1 MLFKNRKPNVE
12 EELEW
17 LINEL
22 KPSNDILHKPLRLE
36 DKQIE
41 LVYIKSV
48 VDGAQLQQ
56 IVIKPFFELAN
67 EQHVEAY
74 LKSLPN
80 QQEVT
85 SKEQVLLE
93 LTKGSV
99 VVRLKDELLLF
110 DIKKVNTDT
119 VRETNI
125 EPTII
130 GPQYALSEDIGT
142 NLNLIRQRYH
152 KPTLT
157 VETMEVGKKSQ
168 QTLAIIYD
176 MEYVGEKVLKQI
188 KSKIESLD
196 QPVIQSSTQLQ
207 RLLNGRK
214 RSMVPTMMMTERTDR
229 VVYNLASGKV
239 ILLLDGSPTT
249 IIAPAVFWDFMT
261 SMEDNYGLYWVTKF
275 SKFLRYL
282 GLFTSLI
289 LPGLYVAATSFNP
302 EVFRVEL
309 ALSIAGSRIGVPY
322 PSFVE
327 VLFMLIFMELLTEAS
342 IRLPKAVTGTATT
355 VGGLIL
361 GTAATEAALASNIII
376 IIVGAVAIS
385 TFVIPIN
392 EMSFA
397 IRLVR
402 YLLLFAATV
411 AGLAGL
417 ALGLI
422 GILMYLVSRDSFGQ
436 PYLKLFFEKKKAET
450 ATRVKP
456 S

>member
-1 MLFKNRKPNVE
+1 MLFKNRKSDLE
-12 EELEW
+12 EELKW

-22 KPSNDILHKPLRLE
+22 KPSSDIVHKPLRLD
-36 DKQIE
+36 DKHAE

-56 IVIKPFFELAN
+56 IVIKPFFELAS

-80 QQEVT
+80 QQDIS

-99 VVRLKDELLLF
+99 VVRLKNELLLF
-110 DIKKVNTDT
+110 DLKKVNTDT
-119 VRETNI
+119 VKESNI
-125 EPTII
+125 EPTIM

-152 KPTLT
+152 KPSLT
-157 VETMEVGKKSQ
+157 VETVVVGKSSNQ
-168 QTLAIIYD
+168 SLAIIYD
-176 MEYVGEKVLKQI
+176 QECVREGVLKQI

-196 QPVIQSSTQLQ
+196 HPVIQTTTQLQ
-207 RLLNGRK
+207 RLINGRK
-214 RSMVPTMMMTERTDR
+214 RSLIPTMMMTERTDR
-229 VVYNLASGKV
+229 IVYNLSAGKV
-239 ILLLDGSPTT
+239 VLLLDGSPTT

-261 SMEDNYGLYWVTKF
+261 SMEDNYGMYWVSKF

-327 VLFMLIFMELLTEAS
+327 VLFMLIVMELLTEAS

-376 IIVGAVAIS
+376 IIVALVAIS

-392 EMSFA
+392 EMGFA
-397 IRLVR
+397 IRIVR
-402 YLLLFAATV
+402 YLLLLSATV

-422 GILMYLVSRDSFGQ
+422 GILMYLASTESFGE
-436 PYLKLFFEKKKAET
+436 PYFKFFLEKKEAE
-450 ATRVKP
+450 TRVKP